1 MPATL
6 PIMGCPICVVQESSG
21 MSSSLYHNKS
31 RRPSMEKVESI
42 VADMEEVYQ
51 RVVPKSKENSEYKIE
66 CRKSSTPA
74 AKSGHHLGT

>member
-1 MPATL
+1 
-6 PIMGCPICVVQESSG
+6 

-51 RVVPKSKENSEYKIE
+51 RVVPKSKENGEYKIE

-74 AKSGHHLGT
+74 AKFGHHLGT